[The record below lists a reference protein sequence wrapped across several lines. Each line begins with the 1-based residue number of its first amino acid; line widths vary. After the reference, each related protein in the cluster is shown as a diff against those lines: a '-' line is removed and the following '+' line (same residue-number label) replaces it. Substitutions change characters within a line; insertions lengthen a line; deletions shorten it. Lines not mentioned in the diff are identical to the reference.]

1 MAERPI
7 ECNQCKKLI
16 KVTYKEIKGNE
27 IHTLHVCEDCPVVL
41 KKLHLD
47 GKKKCGMEVTREEED
62 HLLVC
67 SGCNTT
73 SDAIKMGNYVGC
85 AECYETFGP
94 LIAVQLTK
102 LNKIQ
107 EAPKKFTVGSKVSLH
122 KGKHELFTSE
132 KREKLGELNVALDD
146 AVKGENFEQA
156 AWIRD
161 KINILMEETSD
172 EKI

>member
-7 ECNQCKKLI
+7 ECNQCKKLV

-27 IHTLHVCEDCPVVL
+27 MHTLHVCEDCPVIL
-41 KKLHLD
+41 QKLHINQN
-47 GKKKCGMEVTREEED
+47 KKCGMEVTREQED
-62 HLLVC
+62 VLVC
-67 SGCNTT
+67 PGCNMT
-73 SDAIKMGNYVGC
+73 SDAIKMGNYIGC
-85 AECYETFGP
+85 SQCYDTFGP

-102 LNKIQ
+102 LNKIEQ
-107 EAPKKFTVGSKVSLH
+107 APKKFTVGSKVSLH
-122 KGKHELFTSE
+122 KGKHELFSSE

-161 KINILMEETSD
+161 KINSLMEETSD
-172 EKI
+172 ETV